1 MSFSKSVSS
10 SSISPVSRTTKM
22 SVQSF
27 KTRSTQ
33 GSSSNMMDLEIP
45 LKNSLTNFPMTSTTD
60 MYRPTIL
67 KKRSGGRKQSILLC
81 HVGKMYTKQSCTVGP
96 GAYPCPARKPR
107 LEGLTLSLNITI
119 SMLWQLWSEAEVHS
133 STTHHWSACPSDATV
148 ICWSLMDIGLK
159 KSRSGRSE
167 CSAGKQARVSSHQD
181 YPIQKYIY
189 SNKILLW
196 HPGHYFVTQNKSDI
210 ICIQSLL
217 LTYFHPGCHFGL
229 WSFGTPD
236 ELWQEGINN
245 PTRQGN
251 IVKITLLFI
260 LKSDCK
266 KILHKVGNS
275 TF

>member
-27 KTRSTQ
+27 RTRSTQ

-67 KKRSGGRKQSILLC
+67 KKRSGGRKFSILSC
-81 HVGKMYTKQSCTVGP
+81 HVGKMYTKQSHTVGP
-96 GAYPCPARKPR
+96 GTYPCPARKPR

-119 SMLWQLWSEAEVHS
+119 SMLWQLWSETEVHS
-133 STTHHWSACPSDATV
+133 STTHHWSACPSDVTV

-167 CSAGKQARVSSHQD
+167 CPAGKQARISSHQD
-181 YPIQKYIY
+181 YPIQIYIFQ
-189 SNKILLW
+189 KDL
-196 HPGHYFVTQNKSDI
+196 FVTSANINWILVSTHYSSYWPIFILVAILDSGPLGPLMNFGRRELI
-210 ICIQSLL
+210 ILQDR
-217 LTYFHPGCHFGL
+217 G
-229 WSFGTPD
+229 
-236 ELWQEGINN
+236 
-245 PTRQGN
+245 
-251 IVKITLLFI
+251 TLL
-260 LKSDCK
+260 K
-266 KILHKVGNS
+266 
-275 TF
+275 